1 MKNTVIATILFFCST
16 SLHAQSVIV
25 KSDSFFEFKHHLNIS
40 TDEAVETKNYDFVKS
55 GVGTAEFIFNDSTK
69 TVHITFYNG
78 AKDTAIIDSMSTFDN
93 GEINYFVTWPKTQ
106 LNGYYSLSTLRK
118 RNVLWCGFYYSDN
131 TMGVWSSVVKSMDI
145 KN

>member
-40 TDEAVETKNYDFVKS
+40 TDEAVETKNYEFVES
-55 GVGTAEFIFNDSTK
+55 GVGMAEFIFNDSTK

-93 GEINYFVTWPKTQ
+93 GEINYFVTWPKTK
-106 LNGYYSLSTLRK
+106 LNGYARCNCTL
-118 RNVLWCGFYYSDN
+118 
-131 TMGVWSSVVKSMDI
+131 
-145 KN
+145 